1 MEKKKARNGKVDL
14 MKFLFS
20 LVVIIYHFGN
30 AVDYEHE
37 IFNKGYMAVEFFF
50 IVSGFL
56 FAKSLSR
63 VKYEKETLASDSAAF
78 MLRKYKSFMPYHI
91 FMVAVTFAY
100 LFIHNGWN
108 IGELAVNVADSL
120 PDILL
125 LQMGLVKQ
133 QSLLGHEWYI
143 SAMLIVMF
151 VLTPIVIKYRESFT
165 KIAAPAVS
173 LLVLGYLCRRFDGS
187 LNLVFDDTGFFY
199 AGVLR
204 ALAELSLG
212 CLCYEI
218 CKSGVLEKMNRY
230 FLMAAEAAIYI
241 LLLVYA
247 NKGLEEISPYV
258 VVILLAVAVTL
269 SFSDTT
275 SVSFLNNKA
284 VSFLGKI
291 SFPIYLMQIV
301 MRQIIAK
308 IDWQYGY
315 ASHVL
320 LYVVSVIAASLVC
333 MLVMDNV
340 LKFFNKPKSK

>member
-1 MEKKKARNGKVDL
+1 
-14 MKFLFS
+14 
-20 LVVIIYHFGN
+20 
-30 AVDYEHE
+30 
-37 IFNKGYMAVEFFF
+37 
-50 IVSGFL
+50 
-56 FAKSLSR
+56 
-63 VKYEKETLASDSAAF
+63 
-78 MLRKYKSFMPYHI
+78 
-91 FMVAVTFAY
+91 
-100 LFIHNGWN
+100 
-108 IGELAVNVADSL
+108 
-120 PDILL
+120 
-125 LQMGLVKQ
+125 
-133 QSLLGHEWYI
+133 
-143 SAMLIVMF
+143 MLIVMF

-340 LKFFNKPKSK
+340 LKLFNKPKTK